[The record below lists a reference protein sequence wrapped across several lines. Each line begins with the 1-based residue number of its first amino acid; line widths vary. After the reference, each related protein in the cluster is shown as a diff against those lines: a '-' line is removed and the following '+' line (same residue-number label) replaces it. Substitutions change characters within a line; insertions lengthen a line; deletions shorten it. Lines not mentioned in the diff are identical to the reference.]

1 MAVVELSVLAV
12 LAAVQTCVRGTARQE
27 DRTDQESARPG
38 LAQPGS
44 WAGGGL
50 ATTTTSHQ
58 AGDLTYNLTLLAG
71 CPRLSQTVPD
81 CHSLS
86 EGFSKVHNTPVINT
100 GGTLLTQRRLE
111 MQDFILGIIYLNKD
125 MISKQV

>member
-1 MAVVELSVLAV
+1 MVWYGVVCLSVPGSAGRCPNMCEGNSSAGGQNRPGV
-12 LAAVQTCVRGTARQE
+12 SQARAGPARQLGG
-27 DRTDQESARPG
+27 RRSGHHHQSPG
-38 LAQPGS
+38 GRF
-44 WAGGGL
+44 
-50 ATTTTSHQ
+50 
-58 AGDLTYNLTLLAG
+58 DLQLDFTG
-71 CPRLSQTVPD
+71 WLSKTVPD